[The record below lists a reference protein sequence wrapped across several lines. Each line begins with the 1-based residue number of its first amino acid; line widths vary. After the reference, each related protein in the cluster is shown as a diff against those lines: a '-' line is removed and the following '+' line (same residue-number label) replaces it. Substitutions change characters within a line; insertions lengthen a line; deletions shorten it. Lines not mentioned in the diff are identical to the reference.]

1 MKKENPLVVVR
12 TYVLLIEHFK
22 KFFTERVLLSK
33 LSHISTALTH
43 ISSGEKYAKYLIA
56 K

>member
-1 MKKENPLVVVR
+1 MKKENSLVVGR

-22 KFFTERVLLSK
+22 NFFTEGVLLSE

-43 ISSGEKYAKYLIA
+43 LSSGEKYAKCLIA